1 MNLKDK
7 VMNKNLTKE
16 ELESILTDKQVM
28 FAYEYVADEELNASR
43 AYSKVYSGCKTE
55 QALAASASRLLKN
68 VKVAA
73 YVNILMEDRKK
84 RLEYSAD
91 DIIKDLISVKT
102 RCMQAEPVK
111 IWDYELKE
119 FVETGEY
126 TFDSKGANQ
135 ALKLLGDHL
144 GMFNKG
150 KLDIQA
156 SLNGN
161 VTIVDDIPRTKR
173 KSS

>member
-1 MNLKDK
+1 
-7 VMNKNLTKE
+7 
-16 ELESILTDKQVM
+16 
-28 FAYEYVADEELNASR
+28 
-43 AYSKVYSGCKTE
+43 
-55 QALAASASRLLKN
+55 
-68 VKVAA
+68 
-73 YVNILMEDRKK
+73 MEDRKK